1 MASKHPRRWSLW
13 LTMLV
18 IAVIPAVSF
27 AITEDEVNNLRERL
41 ADFNRQ
47 INYAYWDNAAFG
59 KELDLDPIYAQFSDV
74 LQNNQLFN
82 DLADSLNNPSNA
94 DEHRSLLYLYKELSN
109 DRIWN
114 ELSACDEE
122 FNNAQAEI
130 TVNIDG
136 QDIAYRDIG
145 LTMYLSDDRDFRRRL
160 SELAETVDIEKLN
173 PILQKEVAKQ
183 MEMTQLWGYKDA
195 GDWWSRTHEI
205 DLAQFREQMEELAK
219 DTKPMFKEL
228 LAERAKTK
236 LGMDISEV
244 KPYDRTILFRSDEY
258 DHYFPK
264 ERLLSTFVGFMA
276 DIGIDVP
283 QQKNIL
289 IDITD
294 LPQAEP
300 RPVTYTVSVPDDIR
314 VLVKPST
321 GYDDYASLFHEM
333 GHAEH
338 YANCTET
345 KYELQLLGD
354 GGVSETYA
362 FLFED
367 MLCDYQ
373 FLTSELKIPDK
384 DARGIVYDSL
394 FGDLYSLRY
403 YIALLNYEIPLHQ
416 GKGNLI
422 ATFKDNMEKYLL
434 LKRGAR
440 DAEAGYLLSNEDFYG
455 IYYLEAWLLSSM
467 LRYRLEEKYGN
478 PWWHNPQAGEFLL
491 ELFSHGDGLNCNDI
505 AKLMGFDGLETKYLL
520 DYYQQQYQIAT
531 GG

>member
-1 MASKHPRRWSLW
+1 MNAIYPRRLAIW
-13 LTMLV
+13 LVVAAMLIV
-18 IAVIPAVSF
+18 PVLGF

-47 INYAYWDNAAFG
+47 INYAYWDNASLG
-59 KELDLDPIYAQFSDV
+59 KELDLDPIYDQFADV
-74 LQNNQLFN
+74 LKNDRLLS
-82 DLADSLNNPSNA
+82 DLAESLKNPAYA
-94 DEHRSLLYLYKELSN
+94 DEHRSLLYLYKELSS

-136 QDIAYRDIG
+136 KDIAYRDIG

-160 SELAETVDIEKLN
+160 SELTETVNIEKLN
-173 PILQKEVAKQ
+173 PILQEEVAKQ
-183 MEMTQLWGYKDA
+183 IEMTQLWGYKDA
-195 GDWWSRTHEI
+195 GDWWSYTHEI
-205 DLAQFREQMEELAK
+205 NLEQFREQMEELAK
-219 DTKPMFKEL
+219 TTKPMFKKM

-244 KPYDRTILFRSDEY
+244 KPYDHTILFRSNEY
-258 DHYFPK
+258 DQYFPK
-264 ERLLSTFVGFMA
+264 EKLLSTFEGFIA
-276 DIGIDVP
+276 GIGIDLT

-294 LPQAEP
+294 LPEAEP
-300 RPVTYTVSVPDDIR
+300 RPVTYTVNVPDDIR

-321 GYDDYASLFHEM
+321 GLDNYVSLFHEM

-367 MLCDYQ
+367 MLSDYE
-373 FLTSELKIPDK
+373 FLTGELKIPDQ

-394 FGDLYSLRY
+394 FGNLYSLRY
-403 YIALLNYEIPLHQ
+403 YIALLNYEIPLHH
-416 GKGNLI
+416 GKGNMI
-422 ATFKDNMEKYLL
+422 DIFKKNMEKYLL
-434 LKRGAR
+434 LKRDKR
-440 DAEAGYLLSNEDFYG
+440 DAEASYLLCNEDFYG
-455 IYYLEAWLLSSM
+455 IYYLEAWLLSHH
-467 LRYRLEEKYGN
+467 LEEEYGH

-491 ELFSHGDGLNCNDI
+491 GLYAHGDGLNCQDV
-505 AKLMGFDGLETKYLL
+505 AKVMGFDGLEPKYLL